1 MSPCAASSFSG
12 PDSGGRPRR
21 LSGNLL
27 RGLCVSTPIEGPSS
41 ERFLRACRREAV
53 DCTPIWIMRQAGRY
67 LPEYRKLRER
77 HAMLDLAKQPD
88 LAAQVTLMP
97 VRRFALDAAIL
108 FSDIMVPAWGLGV
121 PFRIEENVGP
131 VIDDPLRTEKQVR
144 ALRVFDAQRDA
155 GFVLESIRM
164 IRAELDGK
172 VPLIGFAGA
181 PFTLAS
187 YLIEGRSP
195 RRFRWTKAL
204 MLDAP
209 EIWDPLMTRLA
220 DTVISYLRAQAEAGA
235 QALQVFDSWVGN
247 LSPGQYERFAA
258 PYSRRVFEALRP
270 SGKPLIHFGTETS
283 MLLGAM
289 TKAGGDVIGADW
301 RIPLDEAWAKIGP
314 DRAIQGNLDPAVLFA
329 RPEVVRREA
338 QDVLDRAGGRVG
350 HIFNL
355 GHGILPETPVDAV
368 AALVDYVH
376 EASRR

>member
-1 MSPCAASSFSG
+1 
-12 PDSGGRPRR
+12 
-21 LSGNLL
+21 
-27 RGLCVSTPIEGPSS
+27 
-41 ERFLRACRREAV
+41 
-53 DCTPIWIMRQAGRY
+53 MRQAGRY

-131 VIDDPLRTEKQVR
+131 VIDEPLRTEKQVR

-209 EIWDPLMTRLA
+209 EIWDQLMTRLA
-220 DTVISYLRAQAEAGA
+220 DTVISFLRAQAEAGA
-235 QALQVFDSWVGN
+235 QSLQVFDSWVGN

-258 PYSRRVFEALRP
+258 PYSRRVFEALRS

-301 RIPLDEAWAKIGP
+301 RIPLDEAWMKIGP

-338 QDVLDRAGGRVG
+338 QEVLDRAGGRKG

>member
-1 MSPCAASSFSG
+1 MPPPVDA
-12 PDSGGRPRR
+12 
-21 LSGNLL
+21 
-27 RGLCVSTPIEGPSS
+27 PSS
-41 ERFLRACRREAV
+41 SRFLRACRREAV

-131 VIDDPLRTEKQVR
+131 VIDDPLRTARQIH
-144 ALRVFDAQRDA
+144 ALRVFDAKRDA
-155 GFVLESIRM
+155 GFVLESIRQT
-164 IRAELDGK
+164 RAELGGK

-195 RRFRWTKAL
+195 RRFRWTKTMMLASGELWDQL
-204 MLDAP
+204 MS
-209 EIWDPLMTRLA
+209 RLA
-220 DTVISYLRAQAEAGA
+220 ETVIDYLKAQAEAGA
-235 QALQVFDSWVGN
+235 QALQIFDSWVGN
-247 LSPGQYERFAA
+247 LSPAQYARFAA
-258 PYSRRVFEALRP
+258 PYSRRVFQALE
-270 SGKPLIHFGTETS
+270 GLGLPLIHFGTETS
-283 MLLGAM
+283 MLLGEMAR
-289 TKAGGDVIGADW
+289 AGGDVVGADW
-301 RIPLDEAWAKIGP
+301 RIPLDEAWERIGT

-329 RPEVVRREA
+329 GAEVVRVEA
-338 QDVLDRAGGRVG
+338 QDVLDRAGGRPG
-350 HIFNL
+350 HVFNL

-368 AALVDYVH
+368 AALVDFVH
-376 EASRR
+376 ESSARRQEA